1 MAVRLKTKWHQSRR
15 ERRSKKGTSQ
25 PKTLQDLSS
34 VIAMSIWKLA
44 KDAFTHMEKEGFRFR
59 EDIQAIDTINEF
71 IFYQLHIVDRLIF
84 EKISEEERGP
94 FITAVAK
101 QLAEVVA
108 DNQTELLG
116 PGDYVQTFMDSM
128 NDRFT
133 NYAECGFKN
142 GPSFE
147 FTRYLALNV
156 AQHLTLTDDKWVVE
170 QVMDIEAPPVAE
182 KIQRVAEDVLGLR
195 YRKLDN
201 TNTDTNSS

>member
-1 MAVRLKTKWHQSRR
+1 MAVRLKTKWHRSKRDGRSRR
-15 ERRSKKGTSQ
+15 SSA

-44 KDAFTHMEKEGFRFR
+44 KDAFAHMEKEGFRFR
-59 EDIQAIDTINEF
+59 EDIQAVDTINEF
-71 IFYQLHIVDRLIF
+71 IFFQLHIVDRLIYG
-84 EKISEEERGP
+84 KISEEERGP
-94 FITAVAK
+94 FITDVAK
-101 QLAEVVA
+101 RLAEVVA

-116 PGDYVQTFMDSM
+116 PGDYIQSFRDAM

-133 NYAECGFKN
+133 NYAECGFESDK
-142 GPSFE
+142 GPSFQ

-156 AQHLTLTDDKWVVE
+156 AQHLKLTDDKWVVE

-201 TNTDTNSS
+201 PESGG